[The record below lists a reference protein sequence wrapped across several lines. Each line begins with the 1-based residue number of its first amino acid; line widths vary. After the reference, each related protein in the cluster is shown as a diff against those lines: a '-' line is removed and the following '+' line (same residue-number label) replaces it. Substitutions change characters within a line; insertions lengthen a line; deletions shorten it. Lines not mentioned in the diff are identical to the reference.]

1 MSFSKIVAVV
11 LLLLSATVLPTH
23 AQDIDTFVIV
33 PDAPSGA
40 LVAGCYRADRN
51 LFGPYRL
58 TMCLLERRGT
68 YSIRGGGIRCD
79 GRLTWSA
86 SGRNVFVNID
96 RQSCNRGV
104 AWEAAT
110 VECRGQSTVRG
121 ILDQIFRGNSRVI
134 VPDLPQINVLACT
147 YFPSVRGERPAAFN
161 ARRQR

>member
-1 MSFSKIVAVV
+1 MSLSKIISIV
-11 LLLLSATVLPTH
+11 LLALSAMVLPIQ

-33 PDAPSGA
+33 PDAPSGG
-40 LVAGCYRADRN
+40 LVAGCYRADRD

-58 TMCLLERRGT
+58 TMCLKRVGT

-79 GRLTWSA
+79 GSLTWSA
-86 SGRNVFVNID
+86 RGRDIFVNID

-110 VECRGQSTVRG
+110 VECRGQSVMHG
-121 ILDQIFRGNSRVI
+121 ILDQIFRRNSRVI

>member
-1 MSFSKIVAVV
+1 MSILKTFGIILLALSAVAVPV
-11 LLLLSATVLPTH
+11 H

-33 PDAPSGA
+33 PDSPSGA

-58 TMCLLERRGT
+58 TMCLERRGT

-86 SGRNVFVNID
+86 SGRDIFINID

-110 VECRGQSTVRG
+110 VECRGQSVVRDF
-121 ILDQIFRGNSRVI
+121 LDQIFRSNSRVI